1 MQINPLQRQVQAAD
15 VPFERLAGNSQ
26 VSEAAKVTEVSRQF
40 EAVLLRQILGDAQ
53 KKIFASTMNPD
64 SVAGGVYQ
72 DMITNQLADSISRS
86 GGFGL
91 AHALE
96 KQLQHEF
103 KSTQPATDGGSKV

>member
-1 MQINPLQRQVQAAD
+1 MQISPLQRQVQAAE
-15 VPFERLAGNSQ
+15 VPFDRLADNNSISDADK
-26 VSEAAKVTEVSRQF
+26 VSEVSRQF

-53 KKIFASTMNPD
+53 KKIFASTMNPE

-72 DMITNQLADSISRS
+72 DMITNQLADSISQS
-86 GGFGL
+86 GAFGL

-103 KSTQPATDGGSKV
+103 KSDRPATGGDIKV